1 MSLINVNKIAP
12 STGTQVTLGDSGDD
26 FEVPSG
32 AEIQILSGGTLTI
45 DSGATI
51 ANSGTATGF
60 PSTTPN
66 FHTAHS
72 SQSIAN
78 NSATVVVYTGE
89 DWDTNS
95 LYDTSNGRF
104 TVTSSTTGY
113 YMMYASVGFANLT
126 ADRIQVRIKYN
137 NGSSDFNWLINEIQC
152 DSSGYVSPFIS
163 GCVPLLSSGHYAFVE
178 AYQNSGGAISLS
190 GEQEKN
196 FFGGF
201 KIG

>member
-1 MSLINVNKIAP
+1 MSLLNVNTIEP
-12 STGTQVTLGDSGDD
+12 STGTDITLGASGDTMT
-26 FEVPSG
+26 VPSG
-32 AEIQILSGGTLTI
+32 ATLSIAGTI
-45 DSGATI
+45 NVS
-51 ANSGTATGF
+51 SGTATGF

-78 NSATVVVYTGE
+78 NSATAVIYTGE

-95 LYDTSNGRF
+95 LYDTSTGRF

-190 GEQEKN
+190 DEQEKN

>member
-1 MSLINVNKIAP
+1 MSLLNVNTIEP
-12 STGTQVTLGDSGDD
+12 STGTDITLGASGDTMT
-26 FEVPSG
+26 VPSG
-32 AEIQILSGGTLTI
+32 ATLSIAGTI
-45 DSGATI
+45 NVS
-51 ANSGTATGF
+51 SGTATGF

-190 GEQEKN
+190 DEQEKN